1 MKTNKDDKTANVEPE
16 RRLAPVA
23 PRHVSQRDHERWK
36 RGMAGLFL
44 VAVVGTV
51 VWSVVNLLGDAA
63 LFFYN
68 ADEAVSRRDELASRR
83 FRIQGTPLTEPESDF
98 QDGQNVLKFLI
109 GFNDVVVDVVHV
121 GDPAGLFQ
129 VGVPVVL
136 EGAWRQAADSG
147 VVPDAADA
155 MSDTKAWFFSSDRML
170 VKHDNEYRERQGYDD
185 RISEA
190 NRGVTTTDNSDN
202 YKR

>member
-1 MKTNKDDKTANVEPE
+1 MDEDKEDDKTANVESE
-16 RRLAPVA
+16 RRLVPVA
-23 PRHVSQRDHERWK
+23 PRHVSQRDHKRWK
-36 RGMAGLFL
+36 RGIAGSLL
-44 VAVVGTV
+44 VVVVGTV
-51 VWSVVNLLGDAA
+51 VWSVANLLGDAA

-83 FRIQGTPLTEPESDF
+83 FRIQGTPLTEPESGF
-98 QDGQNVLKFLI
+98 QDGQNVLKFPI

-147 VVPDAADA
+147 AAPDAADVI
-155 MSDTKAWFFSSDRML
+155 SGTEVWVFSSDRML
-170 VKHDNEYRERQGYDD
+170 VKHDNEYRKRQDYDD

-190 NRGVTTTDNSDN
+190 NRGVTTMNNSNDG
-202 YKR
+202 

>member
-1 MKTNKDDKTANVEPE
+1 MKTNTDDKTASVEPE

-23 PRHVSQRDHERWK
+23 PRYVGQRDRKRWK
-36 RGMAGLFL
+36 RGIAGLFL
-44 VAVVGTV
+44 VTVVATV
-51 VWSVVNLLGDAA
+51 VWSVANLLGDAA

-83 FRIQGTPLTEPESDF
+83 FRIQGTPLAEPESDF

-136 EGAWRQAADSG
+136 EGAWRQTADSG
-147 VVPDAADA
+147 AASDTTDA
-155 MSDTKAWFFSSDRML
+155 MSGTKAWFFSSDRML
-170 VKHDNEYRERQGYDD
+170 VKHDNEYRKRQGYDD

-190 NRGVTTTDNSDN
+190 NRGVATTNNSSDG
-202 YKR
+202 